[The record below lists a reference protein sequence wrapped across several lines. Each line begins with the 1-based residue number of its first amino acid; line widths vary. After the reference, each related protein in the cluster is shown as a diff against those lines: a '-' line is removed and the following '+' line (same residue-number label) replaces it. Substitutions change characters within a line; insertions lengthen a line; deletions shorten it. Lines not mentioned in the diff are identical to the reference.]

1 MATCGAFNHIFDKP
15 TTIVF
20 DSLSS
25 WKQLQSRKS
34 FEESYFTEIF
44 SEINRNANPESSRT
58 STSSCT
64 DSSSSQKES
73 NYFLGNQ
80 TKHHYK
86 SDSLSLCTESLGFES
101 SDDIEDS
108 NFEKELE
115 RSRKCVKKNEEKEKE
130 NTCES
135 KRLERRS
142 VEFPP
147 PITTIGKRW
156 MSFKSHRRDGRFIL
170 KEIRVP
176 NQEVLHASRED
187 GRLKLK
193 FVQSD
198 DEEVYD
204 GDEDA
209 EERSDDCTEDCDCDK
224 KGDDDDKEIGRE
236 C

>member
-1 MATCGAFNHIFDKP
+1 M
-15 TTIVF
+15 
-20 DSLSS
+20 
-25 WKQLQSRKS
+25 
-34 FEESYFTEIF
+34 
-44 SEINRNANPESSRT
+44 
-58 STSSCT
+58 
-64 DSSSSQKES
+64 
-73 NYFLGNQ
+73 
-80 TKHHYK
+80 
-86 SDSLSLCTESLGFES
+86 
-101 SDDIEDS
+101 
-108 NFEKELE
+108 
-115 RSRKCVKKNEEKEKE
+115 KKNEEKEKE

-142 VEFPP
+142 VEFPS

>member
-1 MATCGAFNHIFDKP
+1 MATCGAFSHIFDKP
-15 TTIVF
+15 TTIGF

-44 SEINRNANPESSRT
+44 SEINRNANPESSRS

-64 DSSSSQKES
+64 DSSASQKES

-80 TKHHYK
+80 TKHHHK
-86 SDSLSLCTESLGFES
+86 SDSLSTCTESLGFES
-101 SDDIEDS
+101 SDEIEDS
-108 NFEKELE
+108 DFEKELE
-115 RSRKCVKKNEEKEKE
+115 RSWKCVKKNEEKE
-130 NTCES
+130 NTYKS
-135 KRLERRS
+135 KRLGRKS

-156 MSFKSHRRDGRFIL
+156 MSFKSYRRDGRFIL

-176 NQEVLHASRED
+176 YQEILHASRED

-198 DEEVYD
+198 DEVYD

-209 EERSDDCTEDCDCDK
+209 EERSDDCTEHCDCDK
-224 KGDDDDKEIGRE
+224 KGDGDDDKEIGRE
-236 C
+236 G